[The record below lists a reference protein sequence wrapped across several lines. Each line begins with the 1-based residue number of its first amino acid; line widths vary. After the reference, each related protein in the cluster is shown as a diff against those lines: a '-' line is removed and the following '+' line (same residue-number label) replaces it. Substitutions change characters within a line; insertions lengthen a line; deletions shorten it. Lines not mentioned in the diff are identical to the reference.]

1 MLSCFLLLILRDGIE
16 TNDVLTIKEAFDALD
31 QGGTGRVEISKLRK
45 NGYNDEFLNRS
56 KNDTRFKN
64 VNKQRIDPFS
74 VLEDKK
80 NEEGTQH
87 HGILIYNN
95 R

>member
-1 MLSCFLLLILRDGIE
+1 MLGCFLLLILRAGIE

-45 NGYNDEFLNRS
+45 NGYNDEFLNAS
-56 KNDTRFKN
+56 KNDNRFRN

-80 NEEGTQH
+80 NQEDTH

-95 R
+95 SR